1 MMSIENDGDF
11 EWYKNKSCIIGVRE
25 KRSGGFS
32 IKVNQYG
39 TLEDFRK
46 LLGLILDFY
55 RYQYMTFDPRGLKDP
70 FTKELNDIG
79 FRPYQRFPL
88 SFQERPKIGAIVLIA
103 IKPYV
108 GRYEK
113 GKIKRVLTGKP
124 FHPRGFKV
132 MLANKEETI
141 GRIAT
146 IRKKGHKHTVKSKK
160 YQNKTF
166 RKTFKKTFRR
176 ERE

>member
-1 MMSIENDGDF
+1 MISMENNEDF
-11 EWYKNKSCIIGVRE
+11 EWYKNKSSIIGVRE
-25 KRSGGFS
+25 KRFGGFS
-32 IKVNQYG
+32 IRVKEYG
-39 TLEDFRK
+39 TLEDFKK

-55 RYQYMTFDPRGLKDP
+55 RYQYMTFDSRGLQEP
-70 FTKELNDIG
+70 FTKELNEIG
-79 FRPYQRFPL
+79 FRPYQKFPL
-88 SFQERPKIGAIVLIA
+88 CFQERPKIGAIVLIA

-132 MLANKEETI
+132 MLADKEETI

-146 IRKKGHKHTVKSKK
+146 IRKKGHKHSVKSKK
-160 YQNKTF
+160 YQ
-166 RKTFKKTFRR
+166 RRTFKKSFKKGNDN
-176 ERE
+176 